1 VPQLVHMNA
10 TRPGPPPNGAI
21 SATLAIGCRHRLQAL
36 CATTFIVLPLEVG
49 PSLTARFRFNFL
61 VQVGTLFT
69 LFTALVNR
77 WSAHPKCLVILL
89 IVPMYELIY
98 SHDLHVT

>member
-1 VPQLVHMNA
+1 LRLPGAGTRVAQPGDGHPLGHSALITGINISDAQIADARAMAPSCTFQVMNA
-10 TRPGPPPNGAI
+10 TK
-21 SATLAIGCRHRLQAL
+21 LD
-36 CATTFIVLPLEVG
+36 
-49 PSLTARFRFNFL
+49 
-61 VQVGTLFT
+61 
-69 LFTALVNR
+69 NR